1 MPIYEYECD
10 GCGRVSNF
18 LVRSRQAHRPPAC
31 PKCGHPKMSRLFSR
45 FAAASR
51 RWSRSGAG
59 PGAESG
65 GEAGGDSPPMGAEN
79 GFPDLSGLEGLDE
92 NDPRSLGRMMRQVAE
107 QAGEPLEAEMD
118 EVCRRLEAG
127 EDPEE
132 IEEKMADALGA
143 DASADD
149 NDDTLYDA

>member
-1 MPIYEYECD
+1 MPIYEYKCD

-31 PKCGHPKMSRLFSR
+31 PKCGHAKMSRLFSR

-51 RWSRSGAG
+51 RRSRSGAG

-65 GEAGGDSPPMGAEN
+65 GEAGGDSP
-79 GFPDLSGLEGLDE
+79 DLPGLEGLDE

-132 IEEKMADALGA
+132 IEEKMGDALGG

-149 NDDTLYDA
+149 YDDTLYDA